1 MKIRGAFLA
10 AKPVKQITEKFRLQ
24 EFFLDCSNY
33 NQMTGE
39 KYDNYC
45 CLQIVNDKLSLDGI
59 HPGQVVDVEFYL
71 NGRTFKRQDG
81 TPGFMQNLNAHKI
94 EPALNTAGE
103 KIVFSEEQLVKS
115 NLEILNYLNNG

>member
-1 MKIRGAFLA
+1 MKIRGAFLG
-10 AKPVKQITEKFRLQ
+10 AKPVRQISEKFKLQ

-45 CLQIVNDKLSLDGI
+45 CLQIVNEKLSLDGI
-59 HPGQVVDVEFYL
+59 KKGQVVEVEFFL
-71 NGRTFKRQDG
+71 NGRTFKKKEGG
-81 TPGFMQNLNAHKI
+81 TGFMQNLNAHKI

-103 KIVFSEEQLVKS
+103 KIFFSEEQIGNFELP
-115 NLEILNYLNNG
+115 E

>member
-59 HPGQVVDVEFYL
+59 HPGQVIDVEFHL
-71 NGRTFKRQDG
+71 NGRTFKKKEGG
-81 TPGFMQNLNAHKI
+81 TGFMQNFNAYKI

-103 KIVFSEEQLVKS
+103 NIVFFEEQIGNFELP
-115 NLEILNYLNNG
+115 E